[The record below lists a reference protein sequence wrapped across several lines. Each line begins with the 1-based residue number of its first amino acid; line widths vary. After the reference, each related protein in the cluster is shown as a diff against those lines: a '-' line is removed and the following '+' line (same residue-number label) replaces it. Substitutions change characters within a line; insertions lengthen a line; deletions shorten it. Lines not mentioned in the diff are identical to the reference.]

1 MNDYSLLF
9 QPMTWPNGPTI
20 VQFESGAPPA
30 EHLISNVNAVPV
42 TADGHWLVIQLAG
55 GEWEIPGGTVEPG
68 EQPLA
73 ALQRE
78 LLEEAGAQ
86 IRKATYIG
94 ALRMHSQ
101 AEKPF
106 RPHLPHP
113 VAYRVVY
120 LCEVALVGPPQI
132 PLADGEQVAVVKACS
147 LAEAM
152 ACFTS
157 IGRGELAEL
166 YRFAAA
172 QHKNV
177 QNSFL

>member
-1 MNDYSLLF
+1 MNDYPLLF
-9 QPMTWPNGPTI
+9 QPMIWPSGPTV
-20 VQFESGAPPA
+20 VQFEIGPPPPA
-30 EHLISNVNAVPV
+30 HLISNVNAVPV
-42 TADGHWLVIQLAG
+42 TSDGQWVVIQLAS
-55 GEWEIPGGTVEPG
+55 GEWEIPGGTVEPD

-86 IRKATYIG
+86 ILKATYIG
-94 ALRMHSQ
+94 ALRMESQ

-113 VAYRVVY
+113 VAYRAVY
-120 LCEVALVGPPQI
+120 LCEVALVSPPQI
-132 PLADGEQVAVVKACS
+132 PLADGEQIAVVKACT

-172 QHKNV
+172 QKE
-177 QNSFL
+177 SS